1 MAAGFGIFAL
11 CTIIGSLSATVG
23 LEASDDQLKVVKGD
37 NGMFLLHKM
46 NFYRAAQE
54 YENMVVF
61 FDGPGVPLT
70 KYLGIR
76 VARAHDRRRS
86 PTLIY
91 IPECLSHS
99 SRSRPAVIPSSAQIA
114 RSATSIARNSYASQ
128 RSMRTKSPSG
138 FSTRRRTPMLPGFSE
153 STSPPQ

>member
-37 NGMFLLHKM
+37 NGMFLLHKL

-70 KYLGIR
+70 KHPGIR
-76 VARAHDRRRS
+76 VARAHARRRS
-86 PTLIY
+86 PTLIFRNA
-91 IPECLSHS
+91 
-99 SRSRPAVIPSSAQIA
+99 SRIHLVRV
-114 RSATSIARNSYASQ
+114 
-128 RSMRTKSPSG
+128 
-138 FSTRRRTPMLPGFSE
+138 
-153 STSPPQ
+153 PP

>member
-1 MAAGFGIFAL
+1 MYRSTGYYSSTLVVETNEPSNVTEKFPPMSGFGIFAL

-70 KYLGIR
+70 MHLDI
-76 VARAHDRRRS
+76 
-86 PTLIY
+86 
-91 IPECLSHS
+91 
-99 SRSRPAVIPSSAQIA
+99 
-114 RSATSIARNSYASQ
+114 
-128 RSMRTKSPSG
+128 
-138 FSTRRRTPMLPGFSE
+138 
-153 STSPPQ
+153 